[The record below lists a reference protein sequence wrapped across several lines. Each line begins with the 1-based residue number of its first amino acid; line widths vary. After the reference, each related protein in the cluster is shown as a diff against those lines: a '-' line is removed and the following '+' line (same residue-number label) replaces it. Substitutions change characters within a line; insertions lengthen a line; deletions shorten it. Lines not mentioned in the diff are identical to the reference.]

1 MSVAPELLTFSVGVD
16 TSSAEAG
23 LASLGDSADGAAA
36 GLEEKLAGASAGL
49 KNLGKGSTSAARGLA
64 GVGGAVALFNPRL
77 GAMIRNA
84 GTLTR
89 SLSILRVGALGPL
102 AGVLAV
108 VGGAYLLYNR
118 RVEESERVQENAAN
132 VADAL
137 RESQERLEQAYID
150 TGIEVGNLTTK
161 ERRLMDIRRRSFIE
175 NQPRSQEFISQI
187 QEQSRAVA
195 LAQDEQVSQIERLT
209 AATVQHQKEI
219 EQGGRG
225 IPEQLGML
233 RDIAQGAIDATAAE
247 RDALQGLQGDFTTY
261 TENIRKAVDL
271 YIEEASAIDEGT
283 NAKGRRLG
291 AEIELTEAM
300 LLQDELRKEA
310 TAAQL
315 SMETDE
321 ERINRIYEER
331 LDLLNRAHEAGVS
344 QRELVNAAA
353 EFEKQH
359 LEEME
364 ALRDRED
371 EKIRRQ
377 FEDMQARKQA
387 DHDETIRQI
396 KEQNQKIVENVESMS
411 QLFGAASSLVSE
423 LAGLAAGD
431 DEEAQARAAKLDKG
445 LNIIGSLLGGAA
457 GVVINTLLG
466 NPVGAVTSGLGGV
479 SGALQA
485 ARAHQGDRI
494 APDEEMIRTV
504 ILRDEKITGDA
515 QVISPEGSRRM
526 ERGEDGG
533 AHTVAIPIYQHFGEF
548 FADVVEGGGTPLH
561 DMINQ
566 GRTVGRRTA

>member
-1 MSVAPELLTFSVGVD
+1 
-16 TSSAEAG
+16 
-23 LASLGDSADGAAA
+23 
-36 GLEEKLAGASAGL
+36 
-49 KNLGKGSTSAARGLA
+49 
-64 GVGGAVALFNPRL
+64 
-77 GAMIRNA
+77 
-84 GTLTR
+84 
-89 SLSILRVGALGPL
+89 
-102 AGVLAV
+102 
-108 VGGAYLLYNR
+108 
-118 RVEESERVQENAAN
+118 
-132 VADAL
+132 
-137 RESQERLEQAYID
+137 
-150 TGIEVGNLTTK
+150 
-161 ERRLMDIRRRSFIE
+161 
-175 NQPRSQEFISQI
+175 
-187 QEQSRAVA
+187 
-195 LAQDEQVSQIERLT
+195 
-209 AATVQHQKEI
+209 
-219 EQGGRG
+219 
-225 IPEQLGML
+225 GML

-445 LNIIGSLLGGAA
+445 LNIIG
-457 GVVINTLLG
+457 
-466 NPVGAVTSGLGGV
+466 
-479 SGALQA
+479 
-485 ARAHQGDRI
+485 
-494 APDEEMIRTV
+494 
-504 ILRDEKITGDA
+504 
-515 QVISPEGSRRM
+515 
-526 ERGEDGG
+526 
-533 AHTVAIPIYQHFGEF
+533 
-548 FADVVEGGGTPLH
+548 
-561 DMINQ
+561 
-566 GRTVGRRTA
+566 

>member
-1 MSVAPELLTFSVGVD
+1 MSIAPELLTFSVGVD

-64 GVGGAVALFNPRL
+64 GVGGAVAIFNPKL

-89 SLSILRVGALGPL
+89 SLTILRVGALGPL

-118 RVEESERVQENAAN
+118 RVEETAKAEKEATER
-132 VADAL
+132 ADAL
-137 RESQERLEQAYID
+137 ALGLDGVTASAASVEEQVRLATGQIDSFGIASETQAAEAQATSDIYVAAYDAQIEASNDRIEALREEVRQGKNMSDELREERLELMSLTRAREDETERAQRQID
-150 TGIEVGNLTTK
+150 TIGLLVEFREESRLAIEAEAEAERKAADQRK
-161 ERRLMDIRRRSFIE
+161 EREKADRERKQALEELDRIDTDARRS
-175 NQPRSQEFISQI
+175 
-187 QEQSRAVA
+187 AMT
-195 LAQDEQVSQIERLT
+195 D
-209 AATVQHQKEI
+209 
-219 EQGGRG
+219 
-225 IPEQLGML
+225 
-233 RDIAQGAIDATAAE
+233 
-247 RDALQGLQGDFTTY
+247 
-261 TENIRKAVDL
+261 
-271 YIEEASAIDEGT
+271 EEALVSVYDEKI
-283 NAKGRRLG
+283 ARVRELG
-291 AEIELTEAM
+291 QLLGEDTSSTVAALELAARQE
-300 LLQDELRKEA
+300 LIELRK
-310 TAAQL
+310 
-315 SMETDE
+315 
-321 ERINRIYEER
+321 
-331 LDLLNRAHEAGVS
+331 
-344 QRELVNAAA
+344 RE
-353 EFEKQH
+353 F
-359 LEEME
+359 EEME
-364 ALRDRED
+364 AL
-371 EKIRRQ
+371 K
-377 FEDMQARKQA
+377 KA
-387 DHDETIRQI
+387 DHDETMRQI
-396 KEQNQKIVENVESMS
+396 NEQNQAIVANIQNMS